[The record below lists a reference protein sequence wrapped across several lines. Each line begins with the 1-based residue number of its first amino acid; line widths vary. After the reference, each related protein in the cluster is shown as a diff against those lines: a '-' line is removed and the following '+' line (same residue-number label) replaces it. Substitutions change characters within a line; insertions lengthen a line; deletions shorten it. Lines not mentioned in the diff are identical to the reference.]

1 MIPASTAQA
10 LVSADQ
16 LLEELQGPPAAR
28 THAPTMGRLKR
39 CSYTH
44 DALIDLIIEHPEFTQ
59 NEIAA
64 HFGYTAPWIS
74 NILASEAFQSKMA
87 LRREEIIDPDLKATI
102 KERFEALVIRSL
114 AVLQEKLAAPQ
125 VSDQVAIR
133 CAELGAKAL
142 GVGGHA
148 PPPKQESSA
157 DRLERLAARLIVLN
171 GAAKGATYDGTTGE
185 LLDREG
191 GGVSPAGEGLRPIQ
205 GPGSGEHV
213 AG

>member
-1 MIPASTAQA
+1 MTATTAQA
-10 LVSADQ
+10 LLSADQ
-16 LLEELQGPPAAR
+16 LLTELQGPPAAQTR
-28 THAPTMGRLKR
+28 APTMGRLKR

-44 DALIDLIIEHPEFTQ
+44 DALIDLIIEHPEYTQ

-64 HFGYTAPWIS
+64 HFGYTPPWIS

-114 AVLQEKLAAPQ
+114 AVLQEKLALPQ

-148 PPPKQESSA
+148 PPPKPESSD
-157 DRLERLAARLIVLN
+157 DRLERLAIRLKILN
-171 GAAKGATYDGTTGE
+171 GASKGVTYDENGAILE
-185 LLDREG
+185 
-191 GGVSPAGEGLRPIQ
+191 AGR
-205 GPGSGEHV
+205 
-213 AG
+213 